1 MQQKIK
7 KLLSGEPKKRPEV
20 VTGNFSLHYED
31 LVKKNRY
38 FVVGI
43 VGIGLIAA
51 AVVIPV
57 AIYRSIAATGATSF
71 EAEGGTSSI
80 SVTKGSDAQASGGSF
95 IQFHTYSAIAGL
107 SSSTTSVAKNGTFVV
122 TATIYTHLQLTATEL
137 YVTYD
142 PALVSYQST
151 DYTGSPMTQATP
163 DNTTGVGFVRLSR
176 FPLGPTNGSDV
187 MVAKITF
194 KALTTN
200 GTTNVSI
207 DKSKSV
213 VYDND
218 NLADDKLTSVQN
230 TSVII
235 Q

>member
-1 MQQKIK
+1 VWDGKCIRVFGAQN
-7 KLLSGEPKKRPEV
+7 EV
-20 VTGNFSLHYED
+20 ISFD
-31 LVKKNRY
+31 
-38 FVVGI
+38 VV
-43 VGIGLIAA
+43 LE
-51 AVVIPV
+51 
-57 AIYRSIAATGATSF
+57 AATSAASKV
-71 EAEGGTSSI
+71 
-80 SVTKGSDAQASGGSF
+80 SVTLGDLTGPNGAV
-95 IQFHTYSAIAGL
+95 IRSAARDKTKVFDWTTTEVELFYVRYLQITGL
-107 SSSTTSVAKNGTFVV
+107 SQQAYGTLADWQE
-122 TATIYTHLQLTATEL
+122 ATFPKRAQCA
-137 YVTYD
+137 
-142 PALVSYQST
+142 
-151 DYTGSPMTQATP
+151 GMTQATP